1 MNSPIETDE
10 HSTSLRA
17 EWCEWARRLA
27 EPIFDALDKRELKLR
42 MPVESTATHSRAPVA
57 HLEALGRLLG
67 GLAPWLELGSDDS
80 PEGQLRGRM
89 AAAARRAIDAATDPD
104 SPDVMNFSVHEQPLV
119 DAAFLAQAT
128 FRAPTEL
135 WQKLEPRV
143 RGNLIARLVET
154 RHVPF
159 PETGNWQLFAAFVEL
174 ALVRGGVPRDDSRF
188 LPALE
193 NFKKWYLGDG
203 AYGDGPEYRWDYY
216 NSFVIHP
223 MLIGILDEASRES
236 EALRQF
242 QKEALVAARRYAV
255 VQERLVAPD
264 GSFPVIGR
272 SIVYRC
278 GALHAL
284 ADIALRRELPDS
296 VPPAAARTALTR
308 AIRRTLNAEGT
319 FDENGWLR
327 LGLAGYQP
335 SLAEFYICTGS
346 LYLCSVALLP
356 LGLSPTDSFW
366 SDPHAPTTWERI
378 WGGEDVP
385 ADRALYGIP
394 PRLPEEA

>member
-1 MNSPIETDE
+1 MNSPDE
-10 HSTSLRA
+10 KNKHTGSLRA

-27 EPIFDALDKRELKLR
+27 EPIFDALDKRELKRR
-42 MPVESTATHSRAPVA
+42 MPVESTATHSREPVA

-67 GLAPWLELGSDDS
+67 GLAPWLELGPDES
-80 PEGQLRGRM
+80 PEGQLRGRL

-104 SPDVMNFSVHEQPLV
+104 SPDVMNFSLHEQPLV

-135 WQKLEPRV
+135 WEKLEPRV
-143 RGNLIARLVET
+143 RANLVARLKET

-174 ALVRGGVPRDDSRF
+174 ALARGGEPRDDSRF

-193 NFKKWYLGDG
+193 NFKTWYLGDG
-203 AYGDGPEYRWDYY
+203 AYGDGPEHRWDYY

-223 MLIGILDEASRES
+223 MLLGILDEASRES
-236 EALRQF
+236 DAHRQF

-278 GALHAL
+278 GALQAL
-284 ADIALRRELPDS
+284 ADIALRRELPES

-308 AIRRTLNAEGT
+308 AIRRTLGAPGT
-319 FDENGWLR
+319 FDEQGWLR

-356 LGLSPTDSFW
+356 LGLPPADSFW

-385 ADRALYGIP
+385 ADGALYGIP

>member
-1 MNSPIETDE
+1 M
-10 HSTSLRA
+10 STPKQTNTASALRA
-17 EWCEWARRLA
+17 EWCEWAHRLA

-42 MPVESTATHSRAPVA
+42 MPVESTAPHSRVPVA

-67 GLAPWLELGSDDS
+67 GLAPWLELGPDAS
-80 PEGQLRGRM
+80 PEGQLRGRL
-89 AAAARRAIDAATDPD
+89 AAAARRAIDAATDPE
-104 SPDVMNFSVHEQPLV
+104 SPDVMNFSVHKQPLV
-119 DAAFLAQAT
+119 DAAFLVQAT

-135 WQKLEPRV
+135 WEKLEPRV
-143 RGNLIARLVET
+143 RANLVARLKET

-174 ALVRGGVPRDDSRF
+174 ALARGGVPRDASRF

-193 NFKKWYLGDG
+193 NFKMWYLGDG
-203 AYGDGPEYRWDYY
+203 NYGDGPEHRWDYY

-223 MLIGILDEASRES
+223 MLLGILDQAAHES
-236 EALRQF
+236 DAQRQF
-242 QKEALVAARRYAV
+242 QKEALVAARRYAA

-284 ADIALRRELPDS
+284 ADVALRRELPAS

-308 AIRRTLNAEGT
+308 AIRRTLGAPGT
-319 FDENGWLR
+319 FDEQGWLR
-327 LGLAGYQP
+327 LGLAGHQR

-356 LGLSPTDSFW
+356 LGLRPSDPFW

-378 WGGEDVP
+378 WSGEDAP
-385 ADRALYGIP
+385 ADGALYGIP
-394 PRLPEEA
+394 PRLEE